1 MLRHELDT
9 VGGGGV
15 TLVGERLV
23 ALSLGQALVSLLL
36 EILQNISDPSLWLL
50 LPPEENSNLLS
61 VAWLDDWIKQQGGRQ
76 LGPRCCG
83 EKYWSSW
90 TGR

>member
-1 MLRHELDT
+1 MLRYELDALRWS
-9 VGGGGV
+9 GV
-15 TLVGERLV
+15 TLVRERLE
-23 ALSLGQALVSLLL
+23 SFTLGQALVSLLL

-61 VAWLDDWIKQQGGRQ
+61 VAWLDDWIKEQGGRQ